1 MRKDLNCMSFFD
13 VLSLLGGLAMF
24 LYGMGLLSD
33 KLEKIAGGKLEKIFE
48 KLTSNKFK
56 GMLLGILVTAVVQS
70 STATT
75 VMLVGFVNSGL
86 MRLSQA
92 ISVIMGANIG
102 TTVTSW
108 ILSLSGLEGDNFF
121 LQLIKPINIAPIAA
135 LIGVIMRM
143 ISKHDKKKDIGGIL
157 VGFALLMIGMNTM
170 SEAVAPLQYDPEFQK
185 LLGAF
190 TNPVLG
196 IIVGAIIT
204 AILHS
209 SAASIGMLQAFATK
223 TQSFTFSMALPILL
237 GQNIGTCVTALFSSV
252 GANKNAKRVAI
263 VHLYFNVIGAAVILT
278 LYYVFDAIFDFAF
291 ADDKVTGFSIALVH
305 TVFNLFTTILLL
317 PFTNLLE
324 KLAYLTI
331 KDDDGSSNVEMP
343 VVLDD
348 RLLKTPG
355 VAIEQCRNVTNRM
368 ASISKN
374 TISLAIDVLKHYDDD
389 KAQMILLDED
399 CVDRYEDNIG
409 SYLVKL
415 SGRSLVPED
424 NKKVSSMLHAIG
436 DFERI
441 SDHAVNLLDSAKE
454 IYEKELEFSQSAK
467 QELDVLFRALQD
479 ILDITVQ
486 AFTYHDTVLA
496 RKVEPLEEVV
506 DSLCAEMKNRHIQR
520 LQDNTCT
527 IEQGFVFTD
536 LLTNVERVSDHCSN
550 VAVNL
555 IQISDNSFDNHQY
568 LHDLKTEDNQEFLNK
583 YDEYSIKYLLPK
595 I

>member
-1 MRKDLNCMSFFD
+1 MSFFD
-13 VLSLLGGLAMF
+13 VLALLGGLAMF
-24 LYGMGLLSD
+24 LYGLSLLSE
-33 KLEKIAGGKLEKIFE
+33 KLEKIAGGRIEKIFE
-48 KLTSNKFK
+48 KLTSNRFK
-56 GMLLGILVTAVVQS
+56 GMLLGILVTAVMQS

-86 MRLSQA
+86 MRLSQV

-108 ILSLSGLEGDNFF
+108 VLSLSGLEGDNFF
-121 LQLIKPINIAPIAA
+121 LQLVKPINIAPVAA

-143 ISKHDKKKDIGGIL
+143 ISKHDRKKDIGGIL
-157 VGFALLMIGMNTM
+157 VGFALLMIGMDTM
-170 SEAVAPLQYDPEFQK
+170 TKSVAPLQDSATFKEMLTAFKNP
-185 LLGAF
+185 LLGI
-190 TNPVLG
+190 V
-196 IIVGAIIT
+196 VGAIVT
-204 AILHS
+204 ATLHS
-209 SAASIGMLQAFATK
+209 SAASIGLLQTVSKSLTFA
-223 TQSFTFSMALPILL
+223 MALPILL
-237 GQNIGTCVTALFSSV
+237 GQNIGTCVTALISSI
-252 GANKNAKRVAI
+252 GANKNAKRVAV
-263 VHLYFNVIGAAVILT
+263 VHLYFNVIGALLILT
-278 LYYVFDAIFDFAF
+278 LYYVLDAIFDFAF
-291 ADDKVTGFSIALVH
+291 ADQQVNAFSIALVH
-305 TVFNLFTTILLL
+305 TVFNLLTTIVLL
-317 PFTNLLE
+317 PFTNVLE

-331 KDDDGSSNVEMP
+331 KDDKSGDNVEMP

-348 RLLKTPG
+348 RLLNTPG

-374 TISLAIDVLKHYDDD
+374 TISLAIDVIKNFDED

-454 IYEKELEFSQSAK
+454 INEKELIFSQSAI

-479 ILDITVQ
+479 ILDLTVT
-486 AFTYHDTVLA
+486 AFTEHDTTLA

-520 LQDNTCT
+520 LQDNICT

-595 I
+595 M

>member
-1 MRKDLNCMSFFD
+1 MSFFD
-13 VLSLLGGLAMF
+13 VLALLGGLAMF
-24 LYGMGLLSD
+24 LYGLSLLSE
-33 KLEKIAGGKLEKIFE
+33 KLEKIAGGRIEKIFE
-48 KLTSNKFK
+48 KLTSNRFK
-56 GMLLGILVTAVVQS
+56 GMLLGILVTAVMQS

-86 MRLSQA
+86 MRLSQV

-108 ILSLSGLEGDNFF
+108 VLSLSGLEGDNFF
-121 LQLIKPINIAPIAA
+121 LQLVKPINIAPVAA

-143 ISKHDKKKDIGGIL
+143 ISKHDRKKDIGGIL
-157 VGFALLMIGMNTM
+157 VGFALLMIGMDTM
-170 SEAVAPLQYDPEFQK
+170 TKSVAPLQDSATFKEMLTAFKNP
-185 LLGAF
+185 LLGI
-190 TNPVLG
+190 V
-196 IIVGAIIT
+196 VGAIVT
-204 AILHS
+204 ATLHS
-209 SAASIGMLQAFATK
+209 SAASIGLLQTVSKSLTFA
-223 TQSFTFSMALPILL
+223 MALPILL
-237 GQNIGTCVTALFSSV
+237 GQNIGTCVTALMSSI
-252 GANKNAKRVAI
+252 GANKNAKRVAV
-263 VHLYFNVIGAAVILT
+263 VHLYFNVIGALLILT
-278 LYYVFDAIFDFAF
+278 LYYVLDAIFDFAF
-291 ADDKVTGFSIALVH
+291 ADQQVNAFSIALVH
-305 TVFNLFTTILLL
+305 TVFNLLTTIVLL
-317 PFTNLLE
+317 PFTNVLE

-331 KDDDGSSNVEMP
+331 KDDKSGDNVEMP

-348 RLLKTPG
+348 RLLNTPG

-374 TISLAIDVLKHYDDD
+374 TISLAIDVIKNFDED

-454 IYEKELEFSQSAK
+454 INEKELIFSQSAI

-479 ILDITVQ
+479 ILDLTVT
-486 AFTYHDTVLA
+486 AFTEHDTTLA

-520 LQDNTCT
+520 LQDNICT

-595 I
+595 M

>member
-1 MRKDLNCMSFFD
+1 MSFFD

-24 LYGMGLLSD
+24 LYGMGLLSE
-33 KLEKIAGGKLEKIFE
+33 KLEKIAGGRLEKIFE

-56 GMLLGILVTAVVQS
+56 GMLLGIVVTAVVQS

-86 MRLSQA
+86 MRLSQV

-121 LQLIKPINIAPIAA
+121 LQLVKPVNIAPVAA
-135 LIGVIMRM
+135 MIGVIMRM

-157 VGFALLMIGMNTM
+157 VGFALLMTGMNIM
-170 SEAVAPLQYDPEFQK
+170 SEAVAPLQYSPKFQE

-252 GANKNAKRVAI
+252 GANKNAKRVAV
-263 VHLYFNVIGAAVILT
+263 VHLYFNVIGAFLILL

-291 ADDKVTGFSIALVH
+291 ADDTVTGFSIALVH
-305 TVFNLFTTILLL
+305 TVFNLVTTMILL
-317 PFTNLLE
+317 PFTNVLE

-348 RLLKTPG
+348 RLLNTPG

-374 TISLAIDVLKHYDDD
+374 TISLAIDVLKNYDDD

-454 IYEKELEFSQSAK
+454 MHEKELGFSKGAK

-479 ILDITVQ
+479 ILDITVR
-486 AFTYHDTVLA
+486 AFTDHDIVLA

-520 LQDNTCT
+520 LQDNICT

-568 LHDLKTEDNQEFLNK
+568 LHDLKTEDNKEFLSK

-595 I
+595 TED